1 MPPNHAPLVEALLD
15 PRLSGEST
23 NSCAT
28 TWCVYL
34 SAAKHSLLVRFDS
47 SSRDNLANS
56 RPVTAALFTEEPSGM
71 TSKMSYAR
79 YTATPLRASCIGVN
93 DGSGAERRTFLN
105 HLKVSLRC
113 GYLVESVDPRGGR
126 RQVPNLWRKRP
137 SKRDP

>member
-1 MPPNHAPLVEALLD
+1 MDRPA
-15 PRLSGEST
+15 RGIFI
-23 NSCAT
+23 CAT

-93 DGSGAERRTFLN
+93 RSEEHTSELQSHSD
-105 HLKVSLRC
+105 
-113 GYLVESVDPRGGR
+113 LVCRLLLE
-126 RQVPNLWRKRP
+126 
-137 SKRDP
+137 